1 MECLA
6 VVVLGCLS
14 VDLDLNLG
22 LDLGLELEL
31 ELGLILFVSGSVQ
44 RRFQRS

>member
-22 LDLGLELEL
+22 LELELELEL
-31 ELGLILFVSGSVQ
+31 ELGLILFVSGLVRRRRQ
-44 RRFQRS
+44 RP